1 MNRVDRL
8 LQRWRIGQVV
18 PWIRDGAR
26 VLDVGCFDAALFAVL
41 GPRIAVGIG
50 LDPLLREPVSGE
62 RFRLVP
68 GHFPDARVA
77 EGPFDVI
84 TMLAVLEHVAPAA
97 LERWTR
103 ACAELL
109 VPGGLVI
116 VTVPA
121 PAVDLIL
128 HVLMRLRILHGMSV
142 EEHHGFEPELTPK
155 VFGRE
160 GFTLRHRARFQ
171 LGLNNLF
178 VFAKPAT
185 PVDSAASRGRS

>member
-1 MNRVDRL
+1 MNCVDRL

-26 VLDVGCFDAALFAVL
+26 VLDVGCFDATLFAEL
-41 GPRIAVGIG
+41 GPRIALGIG
-50 LDPLLREPVSGE
+50 LDPLLTEPVSGE

-68 GHFPDARVA
+68 GHFPDARVV

-84 TMLAVLEHVAPAA
+84 TMLAVLEHVPLAA
-97 LERWTR
+97 LERWTQ

-109 VPGGLVI
+109 APGGLVI

-121 PAVDLIL
+121 PAVDHIL
-128 HVLMRLRILHGMSV
+128 HVLMRLRVLDGMSV
-142 EEHHGFEPELTPK
+142 EEHHGFEPELTPE
-155 VFGRE
+155 VFDRA
-160 GFTLRHRARFQ
+160 GFTLTHRARFQ

-178 VFAKPAT
+178 VFAKPS
-185 PVDSAASRGRS
+185 P